1 MREPRVQDL
10 YLIAEDMRLHDV
22 EVIGANFL
30 GRRRQGLVGWAAQQ
44 ADGLLLKRPSL
55 CSDLYL
61 IGSAGHS

>member
-10 YLIAEDMRLHDV
+10 YLIAEDMRLSEV

-30 GRRRQGLVGWAAQQ
+30 GRRRDGLVGWMAEQ
-44 ADGLLLKRPSL
+44 ADGLLRKRPAL

-61 IGSAGHS
+61 IGSPGPT